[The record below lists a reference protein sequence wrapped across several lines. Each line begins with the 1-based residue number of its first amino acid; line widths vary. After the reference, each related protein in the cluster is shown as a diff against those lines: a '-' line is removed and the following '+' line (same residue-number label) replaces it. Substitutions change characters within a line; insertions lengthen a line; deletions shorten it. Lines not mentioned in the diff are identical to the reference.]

1 VDLRFETSLGTFD
14 VELYYSYAPASIHV
28 FASLVRAGFYDG
40 LMFHRKIHNWLI
52 QGGDPTG
59 TGEGGRLRGLRI
71 PNEVQPK
78 LRHTGPGIIGMASD
92 DGSKPNSQFYITL
105 GPTPPLDGKYCILGR
120 VSNGIEAIMNMAH
133 LIVDRED
140 RPQQWAQIYRAYIIG
155 GDDLISYHKPRSMMF
170 VPSESDSE
178 TEDFEVKEIKKRN
191 KRIRRKMLYDDPRV
205 GGAFSNDHTTPAMK
219 LLAEILMKEEFPGF
233 SGPFDAAASGTGG
246 DSMLHHGTP
255 GIELRDESA
264 LGGQIISPDLQLG
277 TNFTDSGRHA
287 VDIPFF

>member
-1 VDLRFETSLGTFD
+1 
-14 VELYYSYAPASIHV
+14 
-28 FASLVRAGFYDG
+28 
-40 LMFHRKIHNWLI
+40 
-52 QGGDPTG
+52 
-59 TGEGGRLRGLRI
+59 
-71 PNEVQPK
+71 
-78 LRHTGPGIIGMASD
+78 MASD

-133 LIVDRED
+133 LVVDRED

-191 KRIRRKMLYDDPRV
+191 KRIRRKML
-205 GGAFSNDHTTPAMK
+205 TPAMK
-219 LLAEILMKEEFPGF
+219 LLAEILMKDEFPGF